1 MLGRHST
8 QLKAKAKLVAS
19 LGIFLFFI
27 KKKQSFYFKGVFQ
40 TFIKNSLIQ
49 NKTRTIETFQKIKIV
64 LDPQFQ
70 QSALSIVLF
79 FFGVE
84 EGFFF
89 FFYFF
94 LFLFWMFL
102 IHLCNPSSIYY
113 IALTRSFE
121 VSNFFPVIPY
131 WIFFYIIPLY
141 FNSLFGS
148 DL

>member
-49 NKTRTIETFQKIKIV
+49 NKTRTIETFVENKFV

-70 QSALSIVLF
+70 I
-79 FFGVE
+79 
-84 EGFFF
+84 
-89 FFYFF
+89 
-94 LFLFWMFL
+94 L
-102 IHLCNPSSIYY
+102 IQ
-113 IALTRSFE
+113 
-121 VSNFFPVIPY
+121 VIF
-131 WIFFYIIPLY
+131 I
-141 FNSLFGS
+141 
-148 DL
+148 